1 MSPPTSLPSSTPPA
15 TPPGAPSAA
24 SPVSPAAPVVP
35 NAPSLAAPAGLSGR
49 LNWLRAAVLG
59 ANDGILST
67 AGLVLGVAGAH
78 ASFSA
83 LLTAGVA
90 GLVAG
95 ALSMAAGEYVSVSTQ
110 RDTEKAA
117 VHQEKAE
124 LAALPEAELRELAAL
139 LQRKGLHPTTAH
151 QAALEM
157 TQHDALAAHAELE
170 LGIQPGQY
178 TNPWHAACAS
188 AAAFAVGALVPLL
201 AVLLSPTDQAVPLTA
216 VAVVLAL
223 WATGMASA
231 HLGGA
236 SRWRAAVRNVL
247 GGVLAM
253 GVTYAIGSLVGA
265 QL

>member
-1 MSPPTSLPSSTPPA
+1 MPPSSVPSS
-15 TPPGAPSAA
+15 SAA
-24 SPVSPAAPVVP
+24 QVVQH
-35 NAPSLAAPAGLSGR
+35 ALLDRSHGGLSDR

-59 ANDGILST
+59 ANDGVLST

-78 ASFSA
+78 ANFSA

-124 LAALPEAELRELAAL
+124 LAALPEAELHELAAL
-139 LQRKGLHPTTAH
+139 LQRKGLQHDTAL
-151 QAALEM
+151 QAAREM
-157 TQHDALAAHAELE
+157 TAHDALAAHAELE

-178 TNPWHAACAS
+178 TNPWQAAGAS
-188 AAAFAVGALVPLL
+188 AASFAVGALVPLL
-201 AVLLSPTDQAVPLTA
+201 AVLLSPLTWAVALTV

-223 WATGMASA
+223 LLTGVVSA

-236 SRWRAAVRNVL
+236 PRVRAALRNVL
-247 GGVLAM
+247 GGLLAM
-253 GVTYAIGSLVGA
+253 GVTYAIGLLVGA